1 MKKDEQKDEKEE
13 WCIKKSKWRM
23 SYDFGRTALKIKKFR
38 SFDYLKRND
47 VKIVFMDQI
56 IARRI
61 Q

>member
-1 MKKDEQKDEKEE
+1 
-13 WCIKKSKWRM
+13 M